1 MKNPNPQ
8 QLLLN
13 WDSLGRSEKQRAIRA
28 IEPAEQ
34 RYPVEVSA
42 TLRAYQQ
49 EVAREVAPAEREPA
63 PGAL

>member
-1 MKNPNPQ
+1 MLHELCEMLGQYWPNVPHV
-8 QLLLN
+8 L
-13 WDSLGRSEKQRAIRA
+13 
-28 IEPAEQ
+28 IEPAE
-34 RYPVEVSA
+34 RHYPVEVSA